1 MSSLRNS
8 GSAPDK
14 MMLVLARTM
23 SYWSSGMP
31 IMSQMIFS
39 GSRAATF
46 GTKSH
51 GPVAS
56 RSSTIAAAARRTSS
70 SNLAISRGLNARE
83 TIRRSRACLGSSMLI
98 IDPKYSLNSTGR
110 SGMLVAPC
118 AEENT
123 SGCLLAST
131 TSACFTRA

>member
-1 MSSLRNS
+1 MSSDMNS

-39 GSRAATF
+39 GSLAATVA
-46 GTKSH
+46 TKSH

-56 RSSTIAAAARRTSS
+56 RSSTTVTAARRTSS

-83 TIRRSRACLGSSMLI
+83 TIRRSRACRGSSMLI

-110 SGMLVAPC
+110 SGIWVAPRP
-118 AEENT
+118 EENT
-123 SGCLLAST
+123 AGYLLAST
-131 TSACFTRA
+131 TSAYLTRA

>member
-1 MSSLRNS
+1 MSSERNS

-23 SYWSSGMP
+23 PYWSSGMP

-39 GSRAATF
+39 GNRAATF
-46 GTKSH
+46 ATKSH

-56 RSSTIAAAARRTSS
+56 RSSTVEAATRRTSS
-70 SNLAISRGLNARE
+70 SNFAISRGLNARE

-98 IDPKYSLNSTGR
+98 IEPKYSLNSTGR

>member
-1 MSSLRNS
+1 MSSERNS
-8 GSAPDK
+8 GSDPDK

-46 GTKSH
+46 ATKSH

-56 RSSTIAAAARRTSS
+56 RSSTVEAATRRTSS
-70 SNLAISRGLNARE
+70 SNFAISRGLNARE

-98 IDPKYSLNSTGR
+98 IEPKYSLNSTGR

-131 TSACFTRA
+131 MSACFTRA

>member
-1 MSSLRNS
+1 
-8 GSAPDK
+8 
-14 MMLVLARTM
+14 
-23 SYWSSGMP
+23 
-31 IMSQMIFS
+31 MSQMIFS

-70 SNLAISRGLNARE
+70 SNLAINRGLNARE

-110 SGMLVAPC
+110 SGMLVAPLP
-118 AEENT
+118 EQNT
-123 SGCLLAST
+123 SGCRLAST
-131 TSACFTRA
+131 TSACLTRA